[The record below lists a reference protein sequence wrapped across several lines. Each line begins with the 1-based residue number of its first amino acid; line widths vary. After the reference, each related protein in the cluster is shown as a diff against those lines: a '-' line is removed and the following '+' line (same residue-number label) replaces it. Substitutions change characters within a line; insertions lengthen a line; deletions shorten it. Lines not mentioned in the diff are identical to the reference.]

1 MGSFGIKTSKGEDGE
16 RCNFQ
21 LTQLKCPLKSSKQI
35 LTGFILGVG
44 GTWNPVY
51 RTWLAGTAGGERFG
65 ELKLTLRKTAIT
77 QNAQY
82 HE

>member
-21 LTQLKCPLKSSKQI
+21 LTQLKCPLKSYKLI

-44 GTWNPVY
+44 GT
-51 RTWLAGTAGGERFG
+51 
-65 ELKLTLRKTAIT
+65 
-77 QNAQY
+77 
-82 HE
+82 